1 VIRALIASVVVTLAA
16 TGVFSW
22 ATDGFSAFTAETA
35 RRVEVLRHPRPIP
48 PVVLEDQNGRAFTLA
63 DYRGRQLALEFIYVR
78 CDSVCRSLGAAFR
91 QLSEALPA
99 GVLGRD
105 IALLSISFDPRNDDL
120 AALREWA
127 GKQGA
132 DGEHWRV
139 ARPRDAGQTAALLQA
154 FGVVVVPDG
163 LGGYEHNAAIHL
175 LGRDGRLVRISDIE
189 APRDFIAALAPQP

>member
-1 VIRALIASVVVTLAA
+1 MIRALIASVAVVLAA

-35 RRVEVLRHPRPIP
+35 RRALVLRQPRPIP
-48 PVVLEDQNGRAFTLA
+48 PVVLEDQQGRAFTLA

-78 CDSVCRSLGAAFR
+78 CDSVCRSLGAAFK
-91 QLSEALPA
+91 QISDTLPA

-105 IALLSISFDPRNDDL
+105 LALLSISFDPLNDDV

-127 GKQGA
+127 ARQGA

-139 ARPRDAGQTAALLQA
+139 ARPRDARQTAALLQA
-154 FGVVVVPDG
+154 FGVVAVPDG

-175 LGRDGRLVRISDIE
+175 LDHDGRLVRISDIE

>member
-1 VIRALIASVVVTLAA
+1 MIRALIASVAVILAA
-16 TGVFSW
+16 TAVFSW
-22 ATDGFSAFTAETA
+22 ATDGFRAFTAETA

-48 PVVLEDQNGRAFTLA
+48 QVVLEDQHGRPFTLA

-78 CDSVCRSLGAAFR
+78 CDSVCRSLGAAFK
-91 QLSEALPA
+91 QIGDSLPA
-99 GVLGRD
+99 GALGREV
-105 IALLSISFDPRNDDL
+105 ALLSISFDPLNDDL

-127 GKQGA
+127 ARQGA
-132 DGEHWRV
+132 DGERWRV
-139 ARPRDAGQTAALLQA
+139 ARPRDPSQTAELLHA

-175 LGRDGRLVRISDIE
+175 LDRSGRLVRISDIE